1 MEKDVALVS
10 WSTGKTESMKVFGP
24 TISEKEKDMKDIQT
38 ATDTKE
44 IFKKEKL
51 TAKVY
56 TIGPMEKSM
65 MASGRMESKMVT
77 ACGEAFSGTLIWA
90 SGRTLRLMDTAYING
105 RMETDTKAPG
115 SIA

>member
-56 TIGPMEKSM
+56 TTGPMEKSM
-65 MASGRMESKMVT
+65 MASGRMVSKMATV
-77 ACGEAFSGTLIWA
+77 CGEEFSVTLTSG
-90 SGRTLRLMDTAYING
+90 SGRTQRQMDMVYING
-105 RMETDTKAPG
+105 RMEIDTKAPG